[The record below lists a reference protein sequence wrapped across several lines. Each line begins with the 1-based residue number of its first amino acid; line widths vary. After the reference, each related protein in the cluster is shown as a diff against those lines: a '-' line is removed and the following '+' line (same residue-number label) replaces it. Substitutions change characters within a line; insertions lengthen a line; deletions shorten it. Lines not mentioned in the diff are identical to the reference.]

1 MPPGHAPPRNG
12 NARATGLLRW
22 SPGTAP
28 GARTGSGN
36 LGLSAVHA
44 TRAHGQ
50 RGRMPHL
57 VSDLNLPYLDTIGLE
72 RREAIEAITAARSV
86 HWLAR
91 SELGYSVTRLQDV
104 TAILR
109 DQRFHSALSM
119 IERSPELQDA
129 GFDDERRVES
139 ILTMEGPGHARLRRL
154 VAPAFT
160 PASANRLR
168 PTMQRVVGELVD
180 RVVAR
185 GECELVADV
194 CEPYPI
200 PIICEL
206 LGAPPEDWKLFSG
219 WATDI
224 FRIFNGNLVEDLPFI
239 VRAGEELTAYVSDMI
254 TARRADPRDDL
265 LSDLIA
271 VEEEGDRLST
281 DEMAMLAQ
289 AVLMAGTDTTRN
301 QLACSVALFT
311 EYPDQW
317 ALLAERPELAGRAVE
332 ESMRYLGAVR
342 GTARFAAED
351 VVYRD
356 VLFPQGTLV
365 ATSLAGANRDPE
377 AFDDPDVFDITR
389 ERSTAQMTFGSGI
402 HFCMGAALARAE
414 LQEALPLLARRLPG
428 LARNGE
434 VEWKPST
441 FGIWG
446 PARLPISSRRP
457 IPPERP
463 RPAGRRGRMPML
475 ASGTLRG
482 GTHDIAGAGQHGES
496 APPAVGGVGS
506 GHRLATTALWTT
518 AAHAVAVPNDPG
530 RWTLVSTTSIRIF
543 YYQGMT
549 QDDAGQ
555 TSTSTASTTGC

>member
-1 MPPGHAPPRNG
+1 MP
-12 NARATGLLRW
+12 
-22 SPGTAP
+22 
-28 GARTGSGN
+28 
-36 LGLSAVHA
+36 
-44 TRAHGQ
+44 Q
-50 RGRMPHL
+50 L
-57 VSDLNLPYLDTIGLE
+57 VSDLELPFLDTVGLE
-72 RREAIEAITAARSV
+72 RREAIDAVAAARAV

-91 SELGYSVTRLQDV
+91 TELGYSVTRLQDV

-119 IERSPELQDA
+119 IEQAPELQGSGARD
-129 GFDDERRVES
+129 RRGES
-139 ILTMEGPGHARLRRL
+139 ILTMEGEGHARLRRL

-168 PTMQRVVGELVD
+168 PTMRRVVGELVA
-180 RVVAR
+180 RVVGGASASSWRTCAIPTRSPSSVSCSAR
-185 GECELVADV
+185 RPRTGSC
-194 CEPYPI
+194 
-200 PIICEL
+200 
-206 LGAPPEDWKLFSG
+206 SRR

-224 FRIFNGNLVEDLPFI
+224 FRIFNNNLAEDLPLI
-239 VRAGEELTAYVSDMI
+239 ERAGEDLTAYVSAMI

-271 VEEEGDRLST
+271 IEQEGDRLST
-281 DEMAMLAQ
+281 DELAMLAQ

-311 EYPDQW
+311 EHSDQW

-332 ESMRYLGAVR
+332 ESMRYLGAIR

-365 ATSLAGANRDPE
+365 ATSLAGANHDPE

-389 ERSTAQMTFGSGI
+389 ERTTAQMTFGSGI

-414 LQEALPLLARRLPG
+414 LQEALPLLARRMPG
-428 LARNGE
+428 LARAGE

-446 PARLPISSRRP
+446 PAVLPLRF
-457 IPPERP
+457 ER
-463 RPAGRRGRMPML
+463 
-475 ASGTLRG
+475 
-482 GTHDIAGAGQHGES
+482 
-496 APPAVGGVGS
+496 
-506 GHRLATTALWTT
+506 
-518 AAHAVAVPNDPG
+518 AA
-530 RWTLVSTTSIRIF
+530 
-543 YYQGMT
+543 
-549 QDDAGQ
+549 
-555 TSTSTASTTGC
+555 